1 MIMCNR
7 VRDFIRPFKGR
18 TGAYWLFERLR
29 RYASLSAT
37 SICML
42 HNAEK
47 RVPCPKSS
55 YFCGNESQKSVI
67 NFDAVKEA
75 FCKNNRI
82 GAWSSVDA
90 VTYKDK
96 QFIFVEIKSWQ
107 NFERYQIKDSDSPEE
122 KKEKI
127 EKKAKGFNLKK
138 KIEQSFQICKD
149 ISHDEHLF
157 EKIPVIYILVTDVDT
172 VAEPMKR
179 FRARMGVLSYKS
191 QNIPLYNKFSTA
203 QLYSLGMNVRY
214 VFCQKFD
221 ELYDGL

>member
-1 MIMCNR
+1 MTMCSR
-7 VRDFIRPFKGR
+7 IRDFIRLFKGR

-29 RYASLSAT
+29 RYASLSTT

-47 RVPCPKSS
+47 RVSCPESQ
-55 YFCGNESQKSVI
+55 YFCGNESQKSVV
-67 NFDAVKEA
+67 NFDAVKEVY
-75 FCKNNRI
+75 CKNNRI
-82 GAWSSVDA
+82 GALSSVDA

-107 NFERYQIKDSDSPEE
+107 NFERYHIKDSDSPEE
-122 KKEKI
+122 KKKKI
-127 EKKAKGFNLKK
+127 EEKAEGFNLKK
-138 KIEQSFQICKD
+138 KIEESLRICKG

-172 VAEPMKR
+172 VVDPMKK
-179 FRARMGVLSYKS
+179 FRARMAVLSYKS
-191 QNIPLYNKFSTA
+191 QNIPLYNKFSIA
-203 QLYSLGMNVRY
+203 QLNSLKMNVRY